1 MRLSLVSATAL
12 SKRQLSNCS
21 AVSGGLELGED
32 STLPIDL
39 TGVVAE
45 EMGFSFDHVRNIK
58 PPVGSGSC
66 HFDCWW
72 GVQED
77 GSP

>member
-21 AVSGGLELGED
+21 AVSGGSELGED

-45 EMGFSFDHVRNIK
+45 EMGLSFDHVRNI
-58 PPVGSGSC
+58 
-66 HFDCWW
+66 
-72 GVQED
+72 
-77 GSP
+77 